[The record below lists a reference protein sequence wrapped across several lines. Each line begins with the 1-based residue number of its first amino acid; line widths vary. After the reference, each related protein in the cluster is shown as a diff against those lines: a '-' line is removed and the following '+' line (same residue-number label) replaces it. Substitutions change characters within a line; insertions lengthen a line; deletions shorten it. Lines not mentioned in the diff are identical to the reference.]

1 MRITITVHGHL
12 RHTSTVGQDEFTFT
26 LPDASGVRIRDLL
39 ETLNIIEEE
48 IKEVTL
54 DGRRVR
60 MDRMLHGRMR
70 IEFYPKRS

>member
-12 RHTSTVGQDEFTFT
+12 RHTSTVGQDELTFT

-60 MDRMLHGRMR
+60 MDKMLHGRMK
-70 IEFYPKRS
+70 IEFFPSRR